1 MLADLTETAPGVALG
16 VGAGDEAEEAGTPVR
31 WVASVGVQ
39 GKGVMG
45 AVVDGSSAAG
55 GDAANEVEGTGV
67 AKTDGPQMLAAGGDR
82 VATGRLNC
90 GGEGR
95 VLGLAT
101 RTVAVV
107 TGVTG
112 ARVIG
117 ATKAGAGT
125 AIERDVGRM
134 GGGLGSGAATDEGAN
149 EYARPSCAG
158 SRCSCH
164 TVHTSTAVSEISQP

>member
-1 MLADLTETAPGVALG
+1 MLTDLTEAALGVALG

-31 WVASVGVQ
+31 WVAGVGVQ
-39 GKGVMG
+39 WKGVTG
-45 AVVDGSSAAG
+45 AVVVGSWAAG

-67 AKTDGPQMLAAGGDR
+67 AKTDGPQVLAASGDR

-101 RTVAVV
+101 RTVAVA

-117 ATKAGAGT
+117 AAEAGAGT
-125 AIERDVGRM
+125 AIERAVGRA
-134 GGGLGSGAATDEGAN
+134 GGGLGSGAASDEGAN

-164 TVHTSTAVSEISQP
+164 TVYTSTAVSETSQP